1 MIVQGTP
8 EWFAERAGCATASR
22 ICDIMAKTKTGPSAS
37 RTSYAAQLVA
47 ERLTGKVEPSFSN
60 AAMAWGTAT
69 EPQARDAYCY
79 RMDVDVAETG
89 FIRHPSI
96 GMAGASPDG
105 LIGDDG
111 LVEIKCPNTSTHVD
125 TLLGDKVSTKYVVQM
140 QWQMACTGRRYCDF
154 VSYDP
159 RLPETMRL
167 FVRRVPRDDEHIAQL
182 EEAVAEFLAEVRET
196 VLSLRSRY
204 EPAENVPSIIAAG

>member
-1 MIVQGTP
+1 MMEQGTA
-8 EWFAERAGCATASR
+8 EWFAARAGRATASR
-22 ICDIMAKTKTGPSAS
+22 IVDIMAKTKTGPSAS

-47 ERLTGKVEPSFSN
+47 ERLTGTVEPSFSN

-79 RMDVDVAETG
+79 RQDVDVAEVG
-89 FIRHPSI
+89 FVIHPFV

-105 LIGDDG
+105 LVGDDG

-125 TLLGDKVSTKYVVQM
+125 TLLNDKVPTKYIVQM
-140 QWQMACTGRRYCDF
+140 QWQMACTGRAWCDF
-154 VSYDP
+154 ASYDP

-167 FVRRVPRDDEHIAQL
+167 FVRRVPRDDAHIATL
-182 EEAVAEFLAEVRET
+182 ETCVAEFLAEIDAT
-196 VLSLRSRY
+196 IDALRDRY
-204 EPAENVPSIIAAG
+204 EPTLTQSIIAAG